1 MNNTLRTIVEAHLT
15 KGQVLLD
22 AREDS
27 RGNFL
32 RVVIDSE
39 DNITLNDT
47 AKLTKALR
55 DSIEIDSIY
64 PSGYR
69 LEVSTPGLNNSLRFP
84 FQYKKN
90 INRTLVVSHIEK
102 EEEVEVEGNL
112 VKAGDNEIELIYSD
126 KSIII
131 NYENIIDAKVIVSFK

>member
-1 MNNTLRTIVEAHLT
+1 MNDTLRNIVEPHLAN
-15 KGQVLLD
+15 GQVLLD

-27 RGNFL
+27 RGNYL
-32 RVVIDSE
+32 RIVIDSE
-39 DNITLNDT
+39 DNMTLNDT
-47 AKLTKALR
+47 TRLTKVLR
-55 DSIEIDSIY
+55 NSIEIDSLY
-64 PSGYR
+64 PSGFR

-90 INRTLVVSHIEK
+90 INRTLVVSYIEK
-102 EEEVEVEGNL
+102 EVEVEVEGNL

>member
-1 MNNTLRTIVEAHLT
+1 MNDTLRNIVEPHLT

-55 DSIEIDSIY
+55 DSIEIDSKY
-64 PSGYR
+64 PNGYR

>member
-1 MNNTLRTIVEAHLT
+1 MNDTLRNIVEPHLT

-22 AREDS
+22 AREDL

-47 AKLTKALR
+47 TRLTKVLR
-55 DSIEIDSIY
+55 DSNEIDSIY

-69 LEVSTPGLNNSLRFP
+69 LEVSTPGLNNSLIFP
-84 FQYKKN
+84 FQYQKN
-90 INRTLVVSHIEK
+90 INRDLTVSYMEN
-102 EEEVEVEGNL
+102 EVEVKVKGKL
-112 VKAGDNEIELIYSD
+112 VKISDNKIELKRSD

-131 NYENIIDAKVIVSFK
+131 RYEQIVDAKVNVSFK

>member
-1 MNNTLRTIVEAHLT
+1 MNDTLRNIVEPHLAN
-15 KGQVLLD
+15 GQVLLE

-27 RGNFL
+27 RGNYL
-32 RVVIDSE
+32 RIVIDSE
-39 DNITLNDT
+39 DNMTLSDT
-47 AKLTKALR
+47 TRLTKVLR
-55 DSIEIDSIY
+55 NSIEIDSLY
-64 PSGYR
+64 PSGIR
-69 LEVSTPGLNNSLRFP
+69 LEVSTPGLNNSLRYP

-90 INRTLVVSHIEK
+90 INRTLVVSYIES
-102 EEEVEVEGNL
+102 EVEVEVEGNL

>member
-1 MNNTLRTIVEAHLT
+1 MNDTLRNIVEPHLT

-32 RVVIDSE
+32 KVVIDSE
-39 DNITLNDT
+39 DKITLNDT

-55 DSIEIDSIY
+55 DSIEIDSKY

-90 INRTLVVSHIEK
+90 INRTLVVSYIEK
-102 EEEVEVEGNL
+102 EVEVEVEGNL

>member
-1 MNNTLRTIVEAHLT
+1 MNDTLRNIVEPHLT

-32 RVVIDSE
+32 KGVIESE
-39 DNITLNDT
+39 DKITHNDT

-55 DSIEIDSIY
+55 DSIEIDSKY

-90 INRTLVVSHIEK
+90 INRTLVVSYIEK
-102 EEEVEVEGNL
+102 EVEVEVEGNL

>member
-1 MNNTLRTIVEAHLT
+1 MNDTLRNIVEPHLAN
-15 KGQVLLD
+15 GQVLLD

-27 RGNFL
+27 RGNYL
-32 RVVIDSE
+32 RIVIDSE
-39 DNITLNDT
+39 DNMTLSDT
-47 AKLTKALR
+47 TRLTKVLR
-55 DSIEIDSIY
+55 NSIEIDSLY
-64 PSGYR
+64 PSGIR

-90 INRTLVVSHIEK
+90 INRTLVVSYIEK
-102 EEEVEVEGNL
+102 EVEVEVEGNL

>member
-1 MNNTLRTIVEAHLT
+1 MNDTLRHIVETHLT
-15 KGQVLLD
+15 EGQVLLD

-32 RVVIDSE
+32 KVVIDSE
-39 DNITLNDT
+39 DKITLNDT

-55 DSIEIDSIY
+55 DSIEIDSKY

-90 INRTLVVSHIEK
+90 INRTLVVSYIEK
-102 EEEVEVEGNL
+102 EVEVEVEGNL

>member
-1 MNNTLRTIVEAHLT
+1 MNDTLRNIVEPHLAE
-15 KGQVLLD
+15 GQVLLD

-27 RGNFL
+27 RGNYL
-32 RVVIDSE
+32 RIVIDSE
-39 DNITLNDT
+39 NNMTLSDT
-47 AKLTKALR
+47 TRLTKVLR
-55 DSIEIDSIY
+55 NSIEIDSLY
-64 PSGYR
+64 PSGFR

-90 INRTLVVSHIEK
+90 INRTLVVSYIEK
-102 EEEVEVEGNL
+102 EVEVEVEGGL
-112 VKAGDNEIELIYSD
+112 VEAGDNEIKLTYSD

>member
-1 MNNTLRTIVEAHLT
+1 MNDTLRNIIETHLA
-15 KGQVLLD
+15 KAQVLLD
-22 AREDS
+22 AKEDS
-27 RGNFL
+27 RGNYL
-32 RVVIDSE
+32 RIVIDSE
-39 DNITLNDT
+39 DKITLNDT

-55 DSIEIDSIY
+55 DSIEIDSKY

-90 INRTLVVSHIEK
+90 INRTLVVSYIEK
-102 EEEVEVEGNL
+102 EVEVEVEGNL